1 MYLNEI
7 LVRLIERGVVALPA
21 DVERA
26 LASAHGKERGRIAKS
41 QLALILKNID
51 LAKKSRIPICQ
62 DTGVPVFY
70 VKIGRRCDHVFE
82 TERELATAVRI
93 ATEKSILRPN
103 IVDPLTR
110 RNSNNNTGKGMPVI
124 HYELFDGNHIE
135 ITYSPKGAG
144 TENMSELWM
153 LQPGADLKEIEQ
165 LVLGKVKDMGGRPCP
180 PYILGIG
187 IGGTSERCLELAKKA
202 SMRNLEEKNGDWK
215 LARLEKALLKKINKT
230 GIGPMGLGG
239 DTTCLAVNIGVAD
252 CHTATMPLAVA
263 VSCWADRRAKVV
275 LRKHGHT
282 WVD

>member
-7 LVRLIERGVVALPA
+7 LVRLIEHGVVALPA

-26 LASAHGKERGRIAKS
+26 LASAHRKERGKIAKS

-103 IVDPLTR
+103 IVDPLTK
-110 RNSNNNTGKGMPVI
+110 RNSNNNTGKGIPVI
-124 HYELFDGNHIE
+124 HYELFDGDHIE

-153 LQPGADLKEIEQ
+153 LRPGADEREIEK
-165 LVLGKVKDMGGRPCP
+165 LVLEKVKDMGGRPCP

-202 SMRNLEEKNGDWK
+202 SMRNLEEKNGDRK
-215 LARLEKALLKKINKT
+215 LAGLEKALLKKINRT

-239 DTTCLAVNIGVAD
+239 DTTCLAVNIEVAD
-252 CHTATMPLAVA
+252 CHTATMPLAIA
-263 VSCWADRRAKVV
+263 VSCWADRRAKVI
-275 LRKHGHT
+275 LRKHGHA